1 VPFTTAISPEELHAR
16 LGDPNLVVLDCRH
29 SLADFSLGRRLYDEA
44 HVPGAFFADVEKDLA
59 GRKTGTN
66 GRHPLPD
73 PENFA
78 RFLRGL
84 GVNDDT
90 QIVAYDA
97 GGDMFAARLWFVCR
111 WIGHDA
117 TAILDGGFS
126 AWTALE
132 YLVTAAPSQPARD
145 GELRVRLRPELLVDA
160 DFVLAHLNDPT
171 MQLLDARAKERYS
184 GQTEPIDPVAGHIP
198 GARHRWFK
206 DNFDA
211 AGRLKSREQLRAEF
225 AGEGLDP
232 KRTVH
237 QCGSGV
243 SSAVTYLAMVHS
255 GLDGSRVYNGSWSEW
270 VADPSR
276 PVATGE

>member
-1 VPFTTAISPEELHAR
+1 MPFTTAISPEELHAR

-126 AWTALE
+126 AWTALG
-132 YLVTAAPSQPARD
+132 YPVTAAPSRPARD
-145 GELRVRLRPELLVDA
+145 GELRVRLRPELIVDA
-160 DFVLAHLNDPT
+160 GFVLAHLNDPA